1 MGGYMEKENTVVNT
15 VVIDYYSKPLN
26 LEDEAAIDSDFAE
39 FLEAV
44 KNFRSEELR
53 VWKEN

>member
-15 VVIDYYSKPLN
+15 VVIDYYSKPIN
-26 LEDEAAIDSDFAE
+26 LDEETMDREFAE

>member
-1 MGGYMEKENTVVNT
+1 MEKENTVVNT

>member
-1 MGGYMEKENTVVNT
+1 MVAEKENT

-26 LEDEAAIDSDFAE
+26 LEDEAAMDSEFAE
-39 FLEAV
+39 FIEAV
-44 KNFRSEELR
+44 RNFRSEDIM